1 MGDLLD
7 IFRSGGWLMVFLL
20 VLSLVA
26 IGIIIERLYSLR
38 TVRIVPPDLTA
49 DIEADVYRGDVDRA
63 RDRAESDPSP
73 LGTVL
78 ASGLQHS
85 GLQREVIKEAI
96 EETGRHVVADLSRY
110 LTLLGTIAA
119 ISPLV
124 GLLGTVIGMIEVF
137 TVITSQGVGDPS
149 VLAGGISQAL
159 MTTAFGM
166 TIAIPAIAMH
176 RYFNAKVDRLVV
188 DMEQDALRV
197 VEIIRGDRA

>member
-137 TVITSQGVGDPS
+137 TVITSQG
-149 VLAGGISQAL
+149 
-159 MTTAFGM
+159 
-166 TIAIPAIAMH
+166 
-176 RYFNAKVDRLVV
+176 
-188 DMEQDALRV
+188 
-197 VEIIRGDRA
+197 